1 MAELP
6 AWIQEAKDRAE
17 AASKGPWHVV
27 HCEDRDFATMLRVS
41 TVPDSEEPG
50 DTVAVV
56 VLQMPLEACVS
67 DERWDENGEFIAAA
81 RTDVPRLIELVEE
94 MAETL
99 DEMAPSYA
107 LEKGCFFPEDCT
119 TCAELNRHNC
129 PGYMAER
136 VRRKYRGEVD
146 KS

>member
-1 MAELP
+1 MPDLP
-6 AWIQEAKDRAE
+6 AWIQEIRDRVDKATP
-17 AASKGPWHVV
+17 GPWTA
-27 HCEDRDFATMLRVS
+27 EDANPHKPHKRFAFYIPEIMSAPSMPQYDGLT
-41 TVPDSEEPG
+41 EE
-50 DTVAVV
+50 DT
-56 VLQMPLEACVS
+56 
-67 DERWDENGEFIAAA
+67 DFIAHA
-81 RTDVPRLIELVEE
+81 RTDVPRLVELVGE

-136 VRRKYRGEVD
+136 VRRKYRGEED
-146 KS
+146 KP

>member
-67 DERWDENGEFIAAA
+67 DECWDENGEFIAAA

-99 DEMAPSYA
+99 DEMAPSYE

>member
-1 MAELP
+1 MTDLP
-6 AWIQEAKDRAE
+6 GWLQEIRDRADK
-17 AASKGPWHVV
+17 ATPGPWEALDYSGVV
-27 HCEDRDFATMLRVS
+27 TGTTCDVRY
-41 TVPDSEEPG
+41 VP
-50 DTVAVV
+50 
-56 VLQMPLEACVS
+56 
-67 DERWDENGEFIAAA
+67 ENPDAQFIAHA
-81 RTDVPRLIELVEE
+81 RTDVPRLIALVGE

-146 KS
+146 EP